1 MILYGGRKRNIYFQD
16 VQFYYD
22 NMDKYAEALKKG
34 LSEYHDYLRHLSAE
48 IESIGGTGKI
58 HGCIVDIDYYNH
70 IYVNPFDGSIN
81 SYYAYSKVQKY
92 FFNNFYSLLY
102 YCNNKLYVSLNEK
115 IKEEKFQLIESNNEL
130 SKDYKYVEDTSMYR
144 YSDMIKALQ
153 SVILNGTIW
162 VWNNKVLGIDEP
174 VKEKKSPV
182 PRLTAEQKLEIKR
195 ANTDYNKIVNK
206 LTKGKIAVDE
216 KKNDSKTIHCMC
228 MRCFKEFKVTYEN
241 VDNGIVKCPDCD

>member
-1 MILYGGRKRNIYFQD
+1 
-16 VQFYYD
+16 
-22 NMDKYAEALKKG
+22 
-34 LSEYHDYLRHLSAE
+34 
-48 IESIGGTGKI
+48 
-58 HGCIVDIDYYNH
+58 
-70 IYVNPFDGSIN
+70 
-81 SYYAYSKVQKY
+81 
-92 FFNNFYSLLY
+92 
-102 YCNNKLYVSLNEK
+102 
-115 IKEEKFQLIESNNEL
+115 LIESNNEL